1 VPWSQPVA
9 APATLLGYLTGGRE
23 NQGIHGR
30 DLGFR
35 WGKLGAVINE
45 LPNPLLTQVYRL
57 KAVLGTPLDR
67 RKPQARERDVRDLP
81 RWVNHAVA
89 PVSTHACAQ
98 ETDELHTSVVVP
110 HLPATART
118 LLGRNAE
125 LAVLDGVLDGAR
137 AGRGRVLVVRGEPGM
152 GKSVLLDYVAEQA
165 SGCHLARAAGV
176 ECEAELIFAGL
187 QQLLGASM
195 LQRSEH
201 LPGPQRDALRVVLG
215 VQQGAA
221 PDRFLVGLATL
232 GLLSDVAEERPL
244 VCLID
249 DVQWLDRAS
258 TQVLSFVARR
268 LAAERI
274 AMVFAVRTPSDEHEL
289 DGLPNL
295 VVGGLGDHDARRLL
309 ASAAPGRLD
318 EQVRDRIVAETR
330 GNPLALLELPRSLTP
345 AEMAGGFGL
354 LGARTLSGR
363 IEQSF
368 LRRIESLPEKTREL
382 LFVAAAEPVGDVAL
396 LLRALDKLGIGAD
409 AIVPAENEELVEL
422 GSRVR
427 FRHPLVR
434 SAAYR
439 AAAPVARR
447 RGHAALADATD
458 PLTEPDRRAWHR
470 AYATY
475 APDEAVAVELE
486 RSASR
491 ARARA
496 GSEAAAAFLERAAE
510 LTPDPRLRGERAL
523 AAAQAKFDAGAPAAA
538 EGLLAMAAMCPLE
551 ELDRA
556 RVDRLRAHIAFART
570 RGGDTPLLLSAAA
583 KRLEPLDPELARE
596 THLEALWAAVRSGR
610 FMKAQGVLEAAEA
623 AMAPVRG
630 RSSRA
635 IDLLLDG
642 LITRQAQG
650 YIAALPSM
658 ARALDAFQQEGF
670 RRENIAWC
678 WLACQLAMDLW
689 NDTACAN
696 IASGL
701 SVVARE
707 RAALTVLPLA
717 LNYSAAHQI
726 FEGKFDMAEQLVDE
740 AADITTATRNVP
752 IADFSVLLAA
762 WRGDRDK
769 TYQLR
774 AAVIPDATARG
785 EGSAVEV
792 AEWAAATLHI
802 GKGEYADAVTAA
814 QRAYDPD
821 GLGFNIWVLPELIEA
836 ASRNGDLAT
845 ARAAFEQLA
854 ERSSLSSTEWAR
866 GIEARS
872 RALLTDGPEAEDLY
886 REAIE
891 ELGRSRV
898 VVHYAR
904 ARLIYGEW
912 LRREHRRVD
921 AREQLKAAYAAFDAM
936 DAQAFAERALREL
949 LATGETVRK
958 RTADSHD
965 QLTSQEAQ
973 ISRLARD
980 GLTNPE
986 IGEQLFLSHR
996 TVEWH
1001 LRKVFTK
1008 LGISSRRELAE
1019 ALGGSDF
1026 QLGPRVEE

>member
-1 VPWSQPVA
+1 M
-9 APATLLGYLTGGRE
+9 
-23 NQGIHGR
+23 
-30 DLGFR
+30 
-35 WGKLGAVINE
+35 
-45 LPNPLLTQVYRL
+45 
-57 KAVLGTPLDR
+57 
-67 RKPQARERDVRDLP
+67 
-81 RWVNHAVA
+81 
-89 PVSTHACAQ
+89 
-98 ETDELHTSVVVP
+98 
-110 HLPATART
+110 PATARA

-125 LAVLDGVLDGAR
+125 CAALDRVLDGMR
-137 AGRGRVLVVRGEPGM
+137 AGRGGVLVVRGEPGV
-152 GKSVLLDYVAEQA
+152 GKSVLLDYIAEQA
-165 SGCHLARAAGV
+165 SGCRLARAAGV
-176 ECEAELIFAGL
+176 EWEAELMLAGL

-195 LQRSEH
+195 LPRSEH
-201 LPGPQRDALRVVLG
+201 LPAPQRDALSVALG
-215 VQQGAA
+215 LQQGPA

-232 GLLSDVAEERPL
+232 GLLSDLAEERPL

-249 DVQWLDRAS
+249 DVQWLDQAS

-274 AMVFAVRTPSDEHEL
+274 ALVFALREPTATQEL
-289 DGLPNL
+289 DGLPEL
-295 VVGGLGDHDARRLL
+295 LIEGLGDHDARRLL
-309 ASAAPGRLD
+309 AWAAPGRLD
-318 EQVRDRIVAETR
+318 PQVRDRIVAETR

-345 AEMAGGFGL
+345 AQMAGGFGL
-354 LGARTLSGR
+354 PDAETLSGR

-368 LRRIESLPEKTREL
+368 LRRIESLPDEAREL
-382 LFVAAAEPVGDVAL
+382 LFVAAAEPVGDVTL
-396 LLRALDKLGIGAD
+396 LLRALDKLGIAAD
-409 AIVPAENEELVEL
+409 TVVPAENAGLIEL

-439 AAAPVARR
+439 AAAPETRR

-458 PLTEPDRRAWHR
+458 PQTDPDRRAWHR
-470 AYATY
+470 AGATP

-486 RSASR
+486 RCAAR
-491 ARARA
+491 AQARA
-496 GSEAAAAFLERAAE
+496 GPEAAAAFLQRAAE
-510 LTPDPRLRGERAL
+510 LTPGPRLRGERAM

-538 EGLLAMAAMCPLE
+538 EGLLAIAAICPLE

-556 RVDRLRAHIAFART
+556 RVDRLQAHIAFART

-583 KRLEPLDPELARE
+583 KRLEPLDADLSRE
-596 THLEALWAAVRSGR
+596 THLEALWAAVRGGR
-610 FMKAQGVLEAAEA
+610 FARAQGVVEAAEA

-642 LITRQAQG
+642 LIARLARG
-650 YIAALPSM
+650 YAAALPLV
-658 ARALDAFQQEGF
+658 ARALDAFQHEGF
-670 RRENIAWC
+670 RRENINWC

-689 NDTACAN
+689 NDAACAN

-707 RAALTVLPLA
+707 RGALTVLPFA

-726 FEGKFDMAEQLVDE
+726 FTGKFDLAEQLVNE
-740 AADITTATRNVP
+740 ADHITTATGNVP

-774 AAVIPDATARG
+774 AAVIADATARG
-785 EGSAVEV
+785 ESFAVEA

-821 GLGFNIWVLPELIEA
+821 GLGFNTWVLPELIEA
-836 ASRNGDLAT
+836 AARNGDLPT
-845 ARAAFEQLA
+845 ARAAFEELA

-872 RALLTDGPEAEDLY
+872 RALLTDGQEAEDLY

-891 ELGRSRV
+891 QLGRSRV
-898 VVHYAR
+898 AVHHAR
-904 ARLIYGEW
+904 AQLIYGEW
-912 LRREHRRVD
+912 LRRARRRID

-936 DAQAFAERALREL
+936 GADAFAERAQREL

-958 RTADSHD
+958 RTADTREA
-965 QLTSQEAQ
+965 LTPQEAQ
-973 ISRLARD
+973 IARLAHD

-1001 LRKVFTK
+1001 LGKVFTK
-1008 LGISSRRELAE
+1008 LGISSRRELTK
-1019 ALGGSDF
+1019 ALRGSNSEPAP
-1026 QLGPRVEE
+1026 L

>member
-1 VPWSQPVA
+1 M
-9 APATLLGYLTGGRE
+9 
-23 NQGIHGR
+23 
-30 DLGFR
+30 
-35 WGKLGAVINE
+35 
-45 LPNPLLTQVYRL
+45 
-57 KAVLGTPLDR
+57 
-67 RKPQARERDVRDLP
+67 
-81 RWVNHAVA
+81 
-89 PVSTHACAQ
+89 
-98 ETDELHTSVVVP
+98 
-110 HLPATART
+110 PATARA

-125 LAVLDGVLDGAR
+125 RAVLDRVLDGVR
-137 AGRGRVLVVRGEPGM
+137 AGRGCVLVVRGEPGV
-152 GKSVLLDYVAEQA
+152 GKSVLLDYIAEQA
-165 SGCHLARAAGV
+165 SGCRLARAAGV
-176 ECEAELIFAGL
+176 EWEAELMLAGL

-195 LQRSEH
+195 LARSER
-201 LPGPQRDALRVVLG
+201 LPAPQRDALSVALG
-215 VQQGAA
+215 LQQGPA

-232 GLLSDVAEERPL
+232 GLLSDLAEERPL

-274 AMVFAVRTPSDEHEL
+274 ALVFAVREPTAKQEL
-289 DGLPNL
+289 DGLPEL
-295 VVGGLGDHDARRLL
+295 LIEGVGDHDARRLL
-309 ASAAPGRLD
+309 AWAVPGRLD
-318 EQVRDRIVAETR
+318 PQVRDRIVAETR

-345 AEMAGGFGL
+345 AQMAGGFGL
-354 LGARTLSGR
+354 PDAQTLSGR

-368 LRRIESLPEKTREL
+368 LRRIESLPDEAREL
-382 LFVAAAEPVGDVAL
+382 LFVAAAEPVGDVTL
-396 LLRALDKLGIGAD
+396 LLRALDKLGIAAD
-409 AIVPAENEELVEL
+409 TVVPAENAGLIEL

-439 AAAPVARR
+439 AAAPETRR

-458 PLTEPDRRAWHR
+458 PQTDPDRRAWHR
-470 AYATY
+470 ACATP

-486 RSASR
+486 RCASR
-491 ARARA
+491 AQARA
-496 GSEAAAAFLERAAE
+496 GPEAAAAFLQRAAE
-510 LTPDPRLRGERAL
+510 LTPGPRVRGERAM

-538 EGLLAMAAMCPLE
+538 EGLLAIAAICPLE

-556 RVDRLRAHIAFART
+556 RVDRLQAHIAFART

-583 KRLEPLDPELARE
+583 KRLEPLDADLSRE
-596 THLEALWAAVRSGR
+596 THLEALWAAVRGGR
-610 FMKAQGVLEAAEA
+610 FAKAQGVVEAAEA

-642 LITRQAQG
+642 LIARLARG
-650 YIAALPSM
+650 YAAALPLV
-658 ARALDAFQQEGF
+658 ARALDAFQHEGF
-670 RRENIAWC
+670 RRENIDWC
-678 WLACQLAMDLW
+678 WLACHLAMDLW
-689 NDTACAN
+689 NEAACAN

-701 SVVARE
+701 RVVARE
-707 RAALTVLPLA
+707 RGALTVLPFA
-717 LNYSAAHQI
+717 LNYSAAHHI
-726 FEGKFDMAEQLVDE
+726 FAGKFDLAEQLVNE
-740 AADITTATRNVP
+740 ADHITTATGNVP

-785 EGSAVEV
+785 ESFAVEA

-802 GKGEYADAVTAA
+802 GTGEYADAATAA

-821 GLGFNIWVLPELIEA
+821 GLGFNTWVLPELIEA
-836 ASRNGDLAT
+836 AARNGDPAT
-845 ARAAFEQLA
+845 ARAAFEELV

-872 RALLTDGPEAEDLY
+872 HALLTDGPEAEDLY

-891 ELGRSRV
+891 QLGRSSV
-898 VVHYAR
+898 AVHHAR
-904 ARLIYGEW
+904 AQLIYGEW
-912 LRREHRRVD
+912 LRREHRRID

-936 DAQAFAERALREL
+936 GADAFAERAQREL

-958 RTADSHD
+958 RTADTHEA
-965 QLTSQEAQ
+965 LTPQEAQ
-973 ISRLARD
+973 IARLAHD
-980 GLTNPE
+980 GLTNPQ

-1001 LRKVFTK
+1001 LGKVFTK
-1008 LGISSRRELAE
+1008 LGISSRRELTK
-1019 ALGGSDF
+1019 ALRGSNSEPAP
-1026 QLGPRVEE
+1026 L

>member
-1 VPWSQPVA
+1 M
-9 APATLLGYLTGGRE
+9 
-23 NQGIHGR
+23 
-30 DLGFR
+30 
-35 WGKLGAVINE
+35 
-45 LPNPLLTQVYRL
+45 
-57 KAVLGTPLDR
+57 
-67 RKPQARERDVRDLP
+67 
-81 RWVNHAVA
+81 
-89 PVSTHACAQ
+89 
-98 ETDELHTSVVVP
+98 
-110 HLPATART
+110 PATARA

-125 LAVLDGVLDGAR
+125 LAVLDRVLDDAR
-137 AGRGRVLVVRGEPGM
+137 AGRGCVLVIRGEPGM

-165 SGCHLARAAGV
+165 SGCRLARAAGV
-176 ECEAELIFAGL
+176 ECEAELTFAGL

-201 LPGPQRDALRVVLG
+201 LPAPQRDALKVVLG
-215 VQQGAA
+215 VQQGST

-232 GLLSDVAEERPL
+232 GLLSDAAEEHPL

-274 AMVFAVRTPSDEHEL
+274 ALVFAVRTPSEEQEL

-295 VVGGLGDHDARRLL
+295 LVEGLDDHDARRLL
-309 ASAAPGRLD
+309 ASAVPGRLD

-330 GNPLALLELPRSLTP
+330 GNPLA
-345 AEMAGGFGL
+345 EMAGGFGL
-354 LGARTLSGR
+354 PGARTLSGR

-368 LRRIESLPEKTREL
+368 LRRIESLPDQTREV

-409 AIVPAENEELVEL
+409 AVLPAENAELIEL

-458 PLTEPDRRAWHR
+458 PQTEPDRRAWHR
-470 AYATY
+470 AYATH
-475 APDEAVAVELE
+475 APDEGVAVELE

-556 RVDRLRAHIAFART
+556 RVNRLRAHIAFART

-596 THLEALWAAVRSGR
+596 THLEALWAAVHSGR
-610 FMKAQGVLEAAEA
+610 FVKAQGVVEAAEA
-623 AMAPVRG
+623 AMAPARG

-642 LITRQAQG
+642 LITRQAHG
-650 YIAALPSM
+650 YAAALPSVT
-658 ARALDAFQQEGF
+658 RALDAFQQEGF

-689 NDTACAN
+689 NDRACAN

-707 RAALTVLPLA
+707 RAALTVLPFA
-717 LNYSAAHQI
+717 LNYSAAHQL
-726 FEGKFDMAEQLVDE
+726 FAGRFDVAEQLIDE
-740 AADITTATRNVP
+740 AADITTATRNVS

-774 AAVIPDATARG
+774 AAVIADATARG
-785 EGSAVEV
+785 EGCAVEV

-802 GKGEYADAVTAA
+802 GKGEYADAMIAA

-872 RALLTDGPEAEDLY
+872 LALLSDGPEAEDLY
-886 REAIE
+886 RTAIE
-891 ELGRSRV
+891 QLGRSRV
-898 VVHYAR
+898 VVHHAR
-904 ARLIYGEW
+904 AQLIYGEW

-936 DAQAFAERALREL
+936 GARAFAERAQREL

-958 RTADSHD
+958 RTDDTRD

-973 ISRLARD
+973 IARLARD

-1008 LGISSRRELAE
+1008 LAISSRRGLTE
-1019 ALGGSDF
+1019 ALGSSDSELGS
-1026 QLGPRVEE
+1026 P

>member
-1 VPWSQPVA
+1 M
-9 APATLLGYLTGGRE
+9 
-23 NQGIHGR
+23 
-30 DLGFR
+30 
-35 WGKLGAVINE
+35 
-45 LPNPLLTQVYRL
+45 
-57 KAVLGTPLDR
+57 
-67 RKPQARERDVRDLP
+67 
-81 RWVNHAVA
+81 
-89 PVSTHACAQ
+89 
-98 ETDELHTSVVVP
+98 
-110 HLPATART
+110 PATARA

-125 LAVLDGVLDGAR
+125 CAVLDRVLDGA
-137 AGRGRVLVVRGEPGM
+137 GRDCVLVVRGEPGV
-152 GKSVLLDYVAEQA
+152 GKSVLLDYIAEQV
-165 SGCHLARAAGV
+165 SGCRLARAAGV
-176 ECEAELIFAGL
+176 EWEAELMLAGL

-195 LQRSEH
+195 LPRSEH
-201 LPGPQRDALRVVLG
+201 LPAPQRDALSVALG
-215 VQQGAA
+215 LQQGPA

-232 GLLSDVAEERPL
+232 GLLSDLAEERPL

-274 AMVFAVRTPSDEHEL
+274 ALVFAVREPTAKQEL
-289 DGLPNL
+289 DGLPEL
-295 VVGGLGDHDARRLL
+295 LIEGLGDHDARRLL
-309 ASAAPGRLD
+309 AWAVPGRLD
-318 EQVRDRIVAETR
+318 PQVRERIVAETR

-345 AEMAGGFGL
+345 AQMAGGFGL
-354 LGARTLSGR
+354 PDARTLSGR
-363 IEQSF
+363 IEDSF
-368 LRRIESLPEKTREL
+368 LRRIESLPDEAREL
-382 LFVAAAEPVGDVAL
+382 LFVAAAEPVGDVTL
-396 LLRALDKLGIGAD
+396 LLRALDKLGIAAD
-409 AIVPAENEELVEL
+409 TVVPAENAGLIEL

-439 AAAPVARR
+439 AAAPETRR

-458 PLTEPDRRAWHR
+458 PQTDPDRRAWHR
-470 AYATY
+470 ACATP

-486 RSASR
+486 RCASR
-491 ARARA
+491 AQARA
-496 GSEAAAAFLERAAE
+496 GPEAAAAFLQRAAE
-510 LTPDPRLRGERAL
+510 LTPGPRLRGERAM

-538 EGLLAMAAMCPLE
+538 EGLLAIAAICPLE

-556 RVDRLRAHIAFART
+556 RVDRLQAHVAFART

-583 KRLEPLDPELARE
+583 KRLEPLDADLSRE
-596 THLEALWAAVRSGR
+596 THLEALWAAVRGGR
-610 FMKAQGVLEAAEA
+610 FAKAQGAVEAAEA

-642 LITRQAQG
+642 LIARLARG
-650 YIAALPSM
+650 YAAALPLV
-658 ARALDAFQQEGF
+658 ARALDAFEHDGF
-670 RRENIAWC
+670 RRENIDWC
-678 WLACQLAMDLW
+678 WLVCQLAMDLW
-689 NDTACAN
+689 NDAACAN

-707 RAALTVLPLA
+707 RGALTVLPFA

-726 FEGKFDMAEQLVDE
+726 FAGKFDLAEQLVNE
-740 AADITTATRNVP
+740 ADHITTATGNVP

-774 AAVIPDATARG
+774 AGVIPDATARG
-785 EGSAVEV
+785 ESFAVEA
-792 AEWAAATLHI
+792 AELAAATLHI

-821 GLGFNIWVLPELIEA
+821 GLGFNTWVLPELIEA
-836 ASRNGDLAT
+836 AARNGDPAT
-845 ARAAFEQLA
+845 ARTAFEELA
-854 ERSSLSSTEWAR
+854 ERSSLSGTEWAR

-872 RALLTDGPEAEDLY
+872 RALLTDGQEAEDLY

-891 ELGRSRV
+891 QLGRSRV
-898 VVHYAR
+898 AVHHAR
-904 ARLIYGEW
+904 AQLIYGEW
-912 LRREHRRVD
+912 LRRERRRID

-936 DAQAFAERALREL
+936 GADAFAERAQREL

-958 RTADSHD
+958 RTADTHEA
-965 QLTSQEAQ
+965 LTPQEAQ
-973 ISRLARD
+973 IAHLAHD

-1001 LRKVFTK
+1001 LGKVFTK
-1008 LGISSRRELAE
+1008 LGISSRRELTK
-1019 ALGGSDF
+1019 ALRGSNSEPAP
-1026 QLGPRVEE
+1026 L

>member
-1 VPWSQPVA
+1 M
-9 APATLLGYLTGGRE
+9 
-23 NQGIHGR
+23 
-30 DLGFR
+30 
-35 WGKLGAVINE
+35 
-45 LPNPLLTQVYRL
+45 
-57 KAVLGTPLDR
+57 
-67 RKPQARERDVRDLP
+67 
-81 RWVNHAVA
+81 
-89 PVSTHACAQ
+89 
-98 ETDELHTSVVVP
+98 
-110 HLPATART
+110 PATARA

-125 LAVLDGVLDGAR
+125 CAVLDRVLDGVR
-137 AGRGRVLVVRGEPGM
+137 AGRGCVLVVRGEPGV
-152 GKSVLLDYVAEQA
+152 GKSVLLDYIAEQA
-165 SGCHLARAAGV
+165 SGCRLARAAGV
-176 ECEAELIFAGL
+176 EWEAELMLAGL

-195 LQRSEH
+195 LARSEH
-201 LPGPQRDALRVVLG
+201 LPAPQRDALSVALG
-215 VQQGAA
+215 LQQGPA

-232 GLLSDVAEERPL
+232 GLLSDLAEERPL

-274 AMVFAVRTPSDEHEL
+274 ALVFAVREPTAEQEL
-289 DGLPNL
+289 DGLPEL
-295 VVGGLGDHDARRLL
+295 LIEGLGDHDARRLL
-309 ASAAPGRLD
+309 ARAVPGRLD
-318 EQVRDRIVAETR
+318 PQVRDRIVAETR

-345 AEMAGGFGL
+345 AQMAGGFGL
-354 LGARTLSGR
+354 PDARTLSGR

-368 LRRIESLPEKTREL
+368 LRRIESLPDEAREL
-382 LFVAAAEPVGDVAL
+382 LFVAAAEPVGDVTL
-396 LLRALDKLGIGAD
+396 LLRALDKLGIAAD
-409 AIVPAENEELVEL
+409 TVVPAANAGLIEL

-439 AAAPVARR
+439 AAAPETRG

-458 PLTEPDRRAWHR
+458 PQTDPDRRAWHR
-470 AYATY
+470 ACATP

-486 RSASR
+486 RCASR
-491 ARARA
+491 AQARA
-496 GSEAAAAFLERAAE
+496 GPEAAAAFLQRAAE
-510 LTPDPRLRGERAL
+510 LTPGPRLRGERAM

-538 EGLLAMAAMCPLE
+538 EELLAIAAICPLE

-556 RVDRLRAHIAFART
+556 RVDRLQAHIAFART

-583 KRLEPLDPELARE
+583 KRLEPLDPDLSRE
-596 THLEALWAAVRSGR
+596 THLEALWAAVRGGR
-610 FMKAQGVLEAAEA
+610 FAKAQGAVEAAEA

-642 LITRQAQG
+642 LIARLARG
-650 YIAALPSM
+650 YAAALPLV
-658 ARALDAFQQEGF
+658 ARALDAFQHEGF
-670 RRENIAWC
+670 RRENIDWC

-689 NDTACAN
+689 NDAACAN

-707 RAALTVLPLA
+707 RGALTVLPFA

-726 FEGKFDMAEQLVDE
+726 FAGKFDVAEQLVNE
-740 AADITTATRNVP
+740 ADHITTATGNVP

-785 EGSAVEV
+785 ESFAVEA
-792 AEWAAATLHI
+792 AELAAATLHI

-821 GLGFNIWVLPELIEA
+821 GLGFNTWVLPELIEA
-836 ASRNGDLAT
+836 AARNGDPAT
-845 ARAAFEQLA
+845 ARAAFEELA

-872 RALLTDGPEAEDLY
+872 RALLTDGQEAEDLY

-891 ELGRSRV
+891 QLGRSRV
-898 VVHYAR
+898 AVHHAR
-904 ARLIYGEW
+904 AQLIYGEW
-912 LRREHRRVD
+912 LRRERRRID
-921 AREQLKAAYAAFDAM
+921 ARKQLKAAYAAFDAM
-936 DAQAFAERALREL
+936 GADAFAERAQREL

-958 RTADSHD
+958 RTADTHEA
-965 QLTSQEAQ
+965 LTPQEAQ
-973 ISRLARD
+973 IARLAHD
-980 GLTNPE
+980 GLTNPK

-1001 LRKVFTK
+1001 LSQGFHKAGHQFPQGAYKGAAR
-1008 LGISSRRELAE
+1008 LEL
-1019 ALGGSDF
+1019 
-1026 QLGPRVEE
+1026 

>member
-1 VPWSQPVA
+1 MHRRVSRPPRRISVGSTRVSF
-9 APATLLGYLTGGRE
+9 AP
-23 NQGIHGR
+23 
-30 DLGFR
+30 
-35 WGKLGAVINE
+35 
-45 LPNPLLTQVYRL
+45 LP
-57 KAVLGTPLDR
+57 
-67 RKPQARERDVRDLP
+67 ARA
-81 RWVNHAVA
+81 W
-89 PVSTHACAQ
+89 AQ
-98 ETDELHTSVVVP
+98 ETAEHHTSVVVP
-110 HLPATART
+110 HMPATARA

-125 LAVLDGVLDGAR
+125 LAVLDGVVDGAR
-137 AGRGRVLVVRGEPGM
+137 AGRGCVLVVRGEPGV

-165 SGCHLARAAGV
+165 SGCRLARAAGV
-176 ECEAELIFAGL
+176 ECEAELTFAGL
-187 QQLLGASM
+187 QQLLSASM
-195 LQRSEH
+195 LERSEH
-201 LPGPQRDALRVVLG
+201 LPAPQRDALRVVLG
-215 VQQGAA
+215 VQQGST

-244 VCLID
+244 VCLIND
-249 DVQWLDRAS
+249 AQWLDRAS

-274 AMVFAVRTPSDEHEL
+274 AMVFAISTPSEDQEL

-295 VVGGLGDHDARRLL
+295 VVEGLGDHDARRLL
-309 ASAAPGRLD
+309 ASAVPGRLD

-354 LGARTLSGR
+354 PGAQTLSGH
-363 IEQSF
+363 IEQGF

-382 LFVAAAEPVGDVAL
+382 LFVAAAEPAGDVTL

-409 AIVPAENEELVEL
+409 AVVPAENAGLIEL

-439 AAAPVARR
+439 TAAPEARR

-458 PLTEPDRRAWHR
+458 PQTEPDRRAWHR
-470 AYATY
+470 ACATP
-475 APDEAVAVELE
+475 APDEGVAVELE

-491 ARARA
+491 AQARA
-496 GSEAAAAFLERAAE
+496 GPEAAAAFLERAAE
-510 LTPDPRLRGERAL
+510 LTPHPRLRGERAL
-523 AAAQAKFDAGAPAAA
+523 AAAQAKFDAGAPSAA

-556 RVDRLRAHIAFART
+556 RADRLRAHIAFART

-583 KRLEPLDPELARE
+583 KRLEPLDPEWARE

-610 FMKAQGVLEAAEA
+610 FVKAQGVLEAAEA

-635 IDLLLDG
+635 IDLLLDA
-642 LITRQAQG
+642 LITRQAHG
-650 YIAALPSM
+650 YAAVLPSV
-658 ARALDAFQQEGF
+658 ARALDAFQREGF

-717 LNYSAAHQI
+717 LNYSAAHQL
-726 FEGKFDMAEQLVDE
+726 FAGRFDLAEQLVDE
-740 AADITTATRNVP
+740 AADITTATRNIA

-762 WRGDRDK
+762 WRGDGEK
-769 TYQLR
+769 TSQLR

-785 EGSAVEV
+785 EGFAVEV
-792 AEWAAATLHI
+792 AEWAAATLHV
-802 GKGEYADAVTAA
+802 GKGEYAEAATAA
-814 QRAYDPD
+814 RRAYDPD
-821 GLGFNIWVLPELIEA
+821 GLGFTVWVLPELIEA
-836 ASRNGDLAT
+836 AARNGDLAT
-845 ARAAFEQLA
+845 AKAAFEQLA

-886 REAIE
+886 REAINQ
-891 ELGRSRV
+891 LGRSRV
-898 VVHYAR
+898 VVHHAR
-904 ARLIYGEW
+904 AQLIYGEW

-921 AREQLKAAYAAFDAM
+921 ARKQLKAAYAAFDAM
-936 DAQAFAERALREL
+936 GAQAFAERAQREL

-958 RTADSHD
+958 RTADTRD
-965 QLTSQEAQ
+965 QLTPQEAQ
-973 ISRLARD
+973 IARMARD

-1008 LGISSRRELAE
+1008 LGISSRRELAQ
-1019 ALGGSDF
+1019 ALGSQTAFPWSG
-1026 QLGPRVEE
+1026 

>member
-1 VPWSQPVA
+1 MPS
-9 APATLLGYLTGGRE
+9 
-23 NQGIHGR
+23 
-30 DLGFR
+30 
-35 WGKLGAVINE
+35 
-45 LPNPLLTQVYRL
+45 
-57 KAVLGTPLDR
+57 
-67 RKPQARERDVRDLP
+67 
-81 RWVNHAVA
+81 
-89 PVSTHACAQ
+89 
-98 ETDELHTSVVVP
+98 
-110 HLPATART
+110 
-118 LLGRNAE
+118 
-125 LAVLDGVLDGAR
+125 
-137 AGRGRVLVVRGEPGM
+137 
-152 GKSVLLDYVAEQA
+152 A
-165 SGCHLARAAGV
+165 SRS
-176 ECEAELIFAGL
+176 GL
-187 QQLLGASM
+187 QQ
-195 LQRSEH
+195 
-201 LPGPQRDALRVVLG
+201 GP
-215 VQQGAA
+215 A

-232 GLLSDVAEERPL
+232 GLLSDLAEERPL

-274 AMVFAVRTPSDEHEL
+274 ALVFAVRKPTATQEL
-289 DGLPNL
+289 DGLPEL
-295 VVGGLGDHDARRLL
+295 LIEGLGDHDARRLL
-309 ASAAPGRLD
+309 AWAVPGRLD
-318 EQVRDRIVAETR
+318 PQVRDRIVAETR

-345 AEMAGGFGL
+345 AQMAGGFGL
-354 LGARTLSGR
+354 PDAPTLSGR

-368 LRRIESLPEKTREL
+368 LRRIESLPDEAREL
-382 LFVAAAEPVGDVAL
+382 LFVAAAEPVGDVTL
-396 LLRALDKLGIGAD
+396 LLRALDKLGIAAD
-409 AIVPAENEELVEL
+409 TVVPAENAGLIEL

-439 AAAPVARR
+439 AAAPETRR

-458 PLTEPDRRAWHR
+458 PQTDPDRRAWHR
-470 AYATY
+470 ACATP

-486 RSASR
+486 RCASR
-491 ARARA
+491 AQARA
-496 GSEAAAAFLERAAE
+496 GPEAAAAFLQRAAE
-510 LTPDPRLRGERAL
+510 LTPGPRLRGERAM

-538 EGLLAMAAMCPLE
+538 EGLLAIAAICPLE

-556 RVDRLRAHIAFART
+556 RVDRLQAHIAFART

-583 KRLEPLDPELARE
+583 KRLEPLDPDLSRE
-596 THLEALWAAVRSGR
+596 THLEALWAAVRGGR
-610 FMKAQGVLEAAEA
+610 FAKAQGVVEAAEA

-642 LITRQAQG
+642 LIARLARG
-650 YIAALPSM
+650 YAAALPLV
-658 ARALDAFQQEGF
+658 ARALDAFQHEGF
-670 RRENIAWC
+670 RRENIDWC

-689 NDTACAN
+689 NDAACAN

-707 RAALTVLPLA
+707 RGALTVLPFA

-726 FEGKFDMAEQLVDE
+726 FAGMFDLAEQLVNE
-740 AADITTATRNVP
+740 ADQITTATGNVP

-785 EGSAVEV
+785 ESFAVEA

-821 GLGFNIWVLPELIEA
+821 GLGFNTWVLPELIEA
-836 ASRNGDLAT
+836 AARNGDPAT
-845 ARAAFEQLA
+845 ARAAFEELA
-854 ERSSLSSTEWAR
+854 ERSSLSGTEWAR

-872 RALLTDGPEAEDLY
+872 RALLTDGQEAEDLY

-891 ELGRSRV
+891 QLGRSRV
-898 VVHYAR
+898 AVHHAR
-904 ARLIYGEW
+904 AQLIYGEW
-912 LRREHRRVD
+912 LRRERRRID

-936 DAQAFAERALREL
+936 GADAFAERAQREL

-958 RTADSHD
+958 RAADAREA
-965 QLTSQEAQ
+965 LTPQEAQ
-973 ISRLARD
+973 IARLADD

-1001 LRKVFTK
+1001 LGKVFTK
-1008 LGISSRRELAE
+1008 LGISSRRELTK
-1019 ALGGSDF
+1019 ALRGSNSEPAP
-1026 QLGPRVEE
+1026 L

>member
-1 VPWSQPVA
+1 M
-9 APATLLGYLTGGRE
+9 
-23 NQGIHGR
+23 
-30 DLGFR
+30 
-35 WGKLGAVINE
+35 
-45 LPNPLLTQVYRL
+45 
-57 KAVLGTPLDR
+57 
-67 RKPQARERDVRDLP
+67 
-81 RWVNHAVA
+81 
-89 PVSTHACAQ
+89 
-98 ETDELHTSVVVP
+98 
-110 HLPATART
+110 PATARA

-125 LAVLDGVLDGAR
+125 CAVLDRVLDDVR
-137 AGRGRVLVVRGEPGM
+137 AGRGCVLVVRGEPGV
-152 GKSVLLDYVAEQA
+152 GKSVLLDYIAEQA
-165 SGCHLARAAGV
+165 SGCRLARAAGV
-176 ECEAELIFAGL
+176 EWEAELMLAGL

-195 LQRSEH
+195 LPRSED
-201 LPGPQRDALRVVLG
+201 LPAPQRDALRVALG
-215 VQQGAA
+215 LQQGPA

-232 GLLSDVAEERPL
+232 GLLSDLAEERPL

-274 AMVFAVRTPSDEHEL
+274 ALVFAVREPTAKQEL
-289 DGLPNL
+289 DGLPGL
-295 VVGGLGDHDARRLL
+295 LIEGLGDHDARRLL
-309 ASAAPGRLD
+309 AWAVPGRLD
-318 EQVRDRIVAETR
+318 PQVCDRIVAETR

-345 AEMAGGFGL
+345 AQMAGGFGL
-354 LGARTLSGR
+354 PDARTLSGR

-368 LRRIESLPEKTREL
+368 LRRIESLPDEAREL
-382 LFVAAAEPVGDVAL
+382 LFVAAAEPVGDVTL
-396 LLRALDKLGIGAD
+396 LLRALDKLGIAAD
-409 AIVPAENEELVEL
+409 TVVPAENAGLIEL

-439 AAAPVARR
+439 AAAPETRR

-458 PLTEPDRRAWHR
+458 PQTDPDRRAWHR
-470 AYATY
+470 ACATP

-486 RSASR
+486 RCASR
-491 ARARA
+491 AQARA
-496 GSEAAAAFLERAAE
+496 GPEAAAAFLQRAAE
-510 LTPDPRLRGERAL
+510 LTPGPRLRGQRAM

-538 EGLLAMAAMCPLE
+538 VGLLAIAAICPLE

-556 RVDRLRAHIAFART
+556 RVDRLQAHIAFART

-583 KRLEPLDPELARE
+583 KRLEPLDPDLSRE
-596 THLEALWAAVRSGR
+596 THLEALWAAVRGGR
-610 FMKAQGVLEAAEA
+610 FAKAQGVVEAAEA

-642 LITRQAQG
+642 LIARLARG
-650 YIAALPSM
+650 YAAALPLV
-658 ARALDAFQQEGF
+658 ARALDAFQHEGF
-670 RRENIAWC
+670 RRENIDWC

-689 NDTACAN
+689 NDAACAN

-707 RAALTVLPLA
+707 RGALTVLPFA

-726 FEGKFDMAEQLVDE
+726 FAGKFDLAEQLVNE
-740 AADITTATRNVP
+740 ADHITTATGNVP

-774 AAVIPDATARG
+774 AGVIPDATARG
-785 EGSAVEV
+785 ESFAVEA
-792 AEWAAATLHI
+792 AELAAATLHI

-821 GLGFNIWVLPELIEA
+821 GLGFNTWVLPELIEA
-836 ASRNGDLAT
+836 AARNGDPAT
-845 ARAAFEQLA
+845 ARPAFEELA

-872 RALLTDGPEAEDLY
+872 CALLTDGQEAEDLY

-891 ELGRSRV
+891 QLGRSRV
-898 VVHYAR
+898 AVHHAR
-904 ARLIYGEW
+904 AQLIYGEW
-912 LRREHRRVD
+912 LRRERRRID
-921 AREQLKAAYAAFDAM
+921 AREQLKSAYAAFDAM
-936 DAQAFAERALREL
+936 GADAFAERAQREL

-958 RTADSHD
+958 RTADTHEA
-965 QLTSQEAQ
+965 LTPQEAQ
-973 ISRLARD
+973 IARLAHD

-1008 LGISSRRELAE
+1008 LGISSRRELTK
-1019 ALGGSDF
+1019 ALRDSNSEPAP
-1026 QLGPRVEE
+1026 L

>member
-1 VPWSQPVA
+1 MHRRVSRPPRRISVGSTRVSF
-9 APATLLGYLTGGRE
+9 AP
-23 NQGIHGR
+23 
-30 DLGFR
+30 
-35 WGKLGAVINE
+35 
-45 LPNPLLTQVYRL
+45 LPTR
-57 KAVLGTPLDR
+57 
-67 RKPQARERDVRDLP
+67 
-81 RWVNHAVA
+81 
-89 PVSTHACAQ
+89 ACAQ
-98 ETDELHTSVVVP
+98 ETAEHHTSVVVP
-110 HLPATART
+110 HMPATARA

-137 AGRGRVLVVRGEPGM
+137 AGRGCVLVVRGEPGV
-152 GKSVLLDYVAEQA
+152 GKSVLLDYIAEQA
-165 SGCHLARAAGV
+165 SGCRLARAAGV
-176 ECEAELIFAGL
+176 ECEAELTFAGL

-195 LQRSEH
+195 LERSEH
-201 LPGPQRDALRVVLG
+201 LPAPQRDALRVVLG
-215 VQQGAA
+215 VQQGST

-244 VCLID
+244 VCLIND
-249 DVQWLDRAS
+249 AQWLDRAS

-274 AMVFAVRTPSDEHEL
+274 AMVFAIRTPSEDEEL
-289 DGLPNL
+289 DGLPSL
-295 VVGGLGDHDARRLL
+295 VVEGLGDHDAQRLL

-354 LGARTLSGR
+354 PDARTLSGR

-368 LRRIESLPEKTREL
+368 LRRIESLPDEAREL
-382 LFVAAAEPVGDVAL
+382 LFVAAAEPVGDVTL
-396 LLRALDKLGIGAD
+396 LLRALDKLGIAAD
-409 AIVPAENEELVEL
+409 TVVPAENAGLIEL

-439 AAAPVARR
+439 AAAPETRR

-458 PLTEPDRRAWHR
+458 PQTDPDRRAWHR
-470 AYATY
+470 ACAAP

-486 RSASR
+486 RCASR
-491 ARARA
+491 AQARA
-496 GSEAAAAFLERAAE
+496 GPEAAAAFLQRAAE
-510 LTPDPRLRGERAL
+510 LTPGPRLRGERAM

-538 EGLLAMAAMCPLE
+538 EGLLAIAAICPLE

-556 RVDRLRAHIAFART
+556 RVDRLQAHIAFART

-583 KRLEPLDPELARE
+583 KRLEPLDADLSRE
-596 THLEALWAAVRSGR
+596 THLEALWAAVRGGR
-610 FMKAQGVLEAAEA
+610 FAKAQGVVEAAEA
-623 AMAPVRG
+623 ALAPVRG

-635 IDLLLDG
+635 MDLLLDG
-642 LITRQAQG
+642 LIARLARG
-650 YIAALPSM
+650 YAAALPLV
-658 ARALDAFQQEGF
+658 ARALDAFQHEGF
-670 RRENIAWC
+670 RRENIDWC

-689 NDTACAN
+689 NDAACAN
-696 IASGL
+696 IAGGL

-707 RAALTVLPLA
+707 RGALTVLPFA
-717 LNYSAAHQI
+717 LNYSAAHQL
-726 FEGKFDMAEQLVDE
+726 FAGRFDLAEQLVNE
-740 AADITTATRNVP
+740 ATDITTATGNVA

-762 WRGDRDK
+762 WRGDREK
-769 TYQLR
+769 TSQLR

-785 EGSAVEV
+785 EGFAVQV
-792 AEWAAATLHI
+792 AEWAAATLHV
-802 GKGEYADAVTAA
+802 GKGEYAEAATAA
-814 QRAYDPD
+814 RRAYDPD
-821 GLGFNIWVLPELIEA
+821 GLGFNTWVLPELIEA
-836 ASRNGDLAT
+836 AARNRDLAT
-845 ARAAFEQLA
+845 AKAAFEQLA

-886 REAIE
+886 REAINQ
-891 ELGRSRV
+891 LGSSRV
-898 VVHYAR
+898 VVHHAR
-904 ARLIYGEW
+904 AQLIYGEW

-921 AREQLKAAYAAFDAM
+921 ARKQLKAAYAAFDAM
-936 DAQAFAERALREL
+936 GAQAFAERAQREL

-958 RTADSHD
+958 RTADTRD
-965 QLTSQEAQ
+965 QLTPQEAQ
-973 ISRLARD
+973 IARLAHD

-1008 LGISSRRELAE
+1008 LGISSRRELTK
-1019 ALGGSDF
+1019 ALRGSNSEPAP
-1026 QLGPRVEE
+1026 L

>member
-1 VPWSQPVA
+1 
-9 APATLLGYLTGGRE
+9 
-23 NQGIHGR
+23 
-30 DLGFR
+30 
-35 WGKLGAVINE
+35 
-45 LPNPLLTQVYRL
+45 
-57 KAVLGTPLDR
+57 
-67 RKPQARERDVRDLP
+67 
-81 RWVNHAVA
+81 
-89 PVSTHACAQ
+89 
-98 ETDELHTSVVVP
+98 
-110 HLPATART
+110 
-118 LLGRNAE
+118 
-125 LAVLDGVLDGAR
+125 
-137 AGRGRVLVVRGEPGM
+137 VLVVRGEAGV
-152 GKSVLLDYVAEQA
+152 GKSVLLDYLAEQA
-165 SGCHLARAAGV
+165 VECRLARAAGV
-176 ECEAELIFAGL
+176 ESEAELTFAGL
-187 QQLLGASM
+187 QQLLGAST

-201 LPGPQRDALRVVLG
+201 LPAPQRDALSVVLG
-215 VQQGAA
+215 LQQGPT

-232 GLLSDVAEERPL
+232 GLLADVAEERPL

-258 TQVLSFVARR
+258 TQVLAFVARR
-268 LAAERI
+268 LTAERI
-274 AMVFAVRTPSDEHEL
+274 AMVFVVRTPSEEQEL

-295 VVGGLGDHDARRLL
+295 VIEGLGDHDARRLL
-309 ASAAPGRLD
+309 ASAVPGRLD

-354 LGARTLSGR
+354 PDAGTLSGR

-368 LRRIESLPEKTREL
+368 LRRIESLPEKTRDL

-396 LLRALDKLGIGAD
+396 LHRALDTLGIGAD
-409 AIVPAENEELVEL
+409 AVVPAENAKLIEF
-422 GSRVR
+422 GARVR

-439 AAAPVARR
+439 AAAPGARR
-447 RGHAALADATD
+447 RGHAALAGATD
-458 PLTEPDRRAWHR
+458 PQTEPDRRAWHR
-470 AYATY
+470 AYATH
-475 APDEAVAVELE
+475 APDEAVAAELE

-491 ARARA
+491 AQARA
-496 GSEAAAAFLERAAE
+496 GPEAAAAFLERAAE

-523 AAAQAKFDAGAPAAA
+523 AAAQAKFDAGAPAPA
-538 EGLLAMAAMCPLE
+538 EALLGMAAMCPLDE
-551 ELDRA
+551 VDRA
-556 RVDRLRAHIAFART
+556 RVDRLRAHIAFTRT

-610 FMKAQGVLEAAEA
+610 FVKAQGVLEAAEA

-630 RSSRA
+630 RSARA

-642 LITRQAQG
+642 LITRQANG
-650 YIAALPSM
+650 YAAALPSV
-658 ARALDAFQQEGF
+658 ARALDAFEQEGF

-696 IASGL
+696 IATGL

-707 RAALTVLPLA
+707 RAALTVLPFA
-717 LNYSAAHQI
+717 LNYSAAHQL
-726 FEGKFDMAEQLVDE
+726 FAGRFDVAEQLVDE

-774 AAVIPDATARG
+774 ASVILDATARG
-785 EGSAVEV
+785 EGFAVEV
-792 AEWAAATLHI
+792 AEWATATLHI
-802 GKGEYADAVTAA
+802 GNGEYADALTAA
-814 QRAYDPD
+814 QRAYDPV
-821 GLGFNIWVLPELIEA
+821 GLGFNVWVLPELIEA
-836 ASRNGDLAT
+836 AARNGDFAT

-854 ERSSLSSTEWAR
+854 ERTSPSSTEWAR

-872 RALLTDGPEAEDLY
+872 RALLTDGPEAEHLY
-886 REAIE
+886 RAAIE
-891 ELGRSRV
+891 QLGRSRV
-898 VVHYAR
+898 VIHHAR
-904 ARLIYGEW
+904 AQLIYGEW

-936 DAQAFAERALREL
+936 GAQAFAERTQREL

-958 RTADSHD
+958 RTADTHD

-973 ISRLARD
+973 IAFLARD

-986 IGEQLFLSHR
+986 IGRQLFLSHR

-1001 LRKVFTK
+1001 LGKVFTK
-1008 LGISSRRELAE
+1008 LGISSRRELAQ
-1019 ALGGSDF
+1019 ALH
-1026 QLGPRVEE
+1026 R

>member
-1 VPWSQPVA
+1 M
-9 APATLLGYLTGGRE
+9 
-23 NQGIHGR
+23 
-30 DLGFR
+30 
-35 WGKLGAVINE
+35 
-45 LPNPLLTQVYRL
+45 
-57 KAVLGTPLDR
+57 
-67 RKPQARERDVRDLP
+67 
-81 RWVNHAVA
+81 
-89 PVSTHACAQ
+89 
-98 ETDELHTSVVVP
+98 
-110 HLPATART
+110 PATARA

-125 LAVLDGVLDGAR
+125 CAVLDRVLDGVR
-137 AGRGRVLVVRGEPGM
+137 AGRGCVLVMRGEPGV
-152 GKSVLLDYVAEQA
+152 GTSVLLDYIAEQA
-165 SGCHLARAAGV
+165 SGCRLARAAGV
-176 ECEAELIFAGL
+176 EGEAELMLAGL

-195 LQRSEH
+195 LPRSEH
-201 LPGPQRDALRVVLG
+201 LPAPQRDALSVALG
-215 VQQGAA
+215 LQQGPA

-232 GLLSDVAEERPL
+232 GLLSDLAEERPL

-274 AMVFAVRTPSDEHEL
+274 ALVFAVREPTAKQEL
-289 DGLPNL
+289 DGLPEL
-295 VVGGLGDHDARRLL
+295 LIEGLGDHDARRLL
-309 ASAAPGRLD
+309 AWAVPGRLD
-318 EQVRDRIVAETR
+318 PQVRERIVAETR

-345 AEMAGGFGL
+345 AQMAGGFGL
-354 LGARTLSGR
+354 PDAGTLSGR

-368 LRRIESLPEKTREL
+368 LRRIESLPDEAREL
-382 LFVAAAEPVGDVAL
+382 LFVAAAEPVGDVTL
-396 LLRALDKLGIGAD
+396 LLRALDKLGIAAD
-409 AIVPAENEELVEL
+409 TVVPAENAGLIEL

-439 AAAPVARR
+439 AAAPETRR

-458 PLTEPDRRAWHR
+458 PQTDPDRRAWHR
-470 AYATY
+470 ACATP

-486 RSASR
+486 RCASR
-491 ARARA
+491 AQARA
-496 GSEAAAAFLERAAE
+496 GPEAAAAFLQRAAE
-510 LTPDPRLRGERAL
+510 LTPGPRLRGERAM
-523 AAAQAKFDAGAPAAA
+523 AAAQAQFDAGAPAAA
-538 EGLLAMAAMCPLE
+538 EGLLAIAAICPLE

-556 RVDRLRAHIAFART
+556 RVDRLQAHIAFART

-583 KRLEPLDPELARE
+583 KRLEPLDADLSRE
-596 THLEALWAAVRSGR
+596 THLEALWAAVRGGR
-610 FMKAQGVLEAAEA
+610 FAKAQGAVEAAEA

-642 LITRQAQG
+642 LIARLARG
-650 YIAALPSM
+650 YAAALPLVT
-658 ARALDAFQQEGF
+658 RALDAFQHEGF
-670 RRENIAWC
+670 RRENIDWC

-689 NDTACAN
+689 NDAACAN

-707 RAALTVLPLA
+707 RGALTVLPFA

-726 FEGKFDMAEQLVDE
+726 FAGKFDLAEQLVNE
-740 AADITTATRNVP
+740 ADQITTATGNVP

-774 AAVIPDATARG
+774 AAVIADATARG
-785 EGSAVEV
+785 ESFAVEA
-792 AEWAAATLHI
+792 AELAAATLHI
-802 GKGEYADAVTAA
+802 GKGEYADAMTAA

-821 GLGFNIWVLPELIEA
+821 GLGFNTWVLPELIEA
-836 ASRNGDLAT
+836 AARNGDPAT
-845 ARAAFEQLA
+845 ARTAFEELA
-854 ERSSLSSTEWAR
+854 ERSSLSGTEWAR

-872 RALLTDGPEAEDLY
+872 RALLTDGQEAEDLY

-891 ELGRSRV
+891 QLGRSRV
-898 VVHYAR
+898 AVHHAR
-904 ARLIYGEW
+904 AQLIYGEW
-912 LRREHRRVD
+912 LRRERRRID

-936 DAQAFAERALREL
+936 GADAFAERAQREL

-958 RTADSHD
+958 RTADAREA
-965 QLTSQEAQ
+965 LTPQEAQ
-973 ISRLARD
+973 IARLAHA

-1001 LRKVFTK
+1001 LGKVFTK
-1008 LGISSRRELAE
+1008 LGISSRRELTK
-1019 ALGGSDF
+1019 ALRGSNSEPAP
-1026 QLGPRVEE
+1026 L

>member
-1 VPWSQPVA
+1 M
-9 APATLLGYLTGGRE
+9 
-23 NQGIHGR
+23 
-30 DLGFR
+30 
-35 WGKLGAVINE
+35 
-45 LPNPLLTQVYRL
+45 
-57 KAVLGTPLDR
+57 
-67 RKPQARERDVRDLP
+67 
-81 RWVNHAVA
+81 
-89 PVSTHACAQ
+89 
-98 ETDELHTSVVVP
+98 
-110 HLPATART
+110 PATARA

-125 LAVLDGVLDGAR
+125 CAVLDRVLDGVR
-137 AGRGRVLVVRGEPGM
+137 AGRGCVLVVRGEPGV

-165 SGCHLARAAGV
+165 SGCRLARAAGV
-176 ECEAELIFAGL
+176 QGEAELMLAGL

-195 LQRSEH
+195 LARSEH
-201 LPGPQRDALRVVLG
+201 LPAPQRDALSVALG
-215 VQQGAA
+215 LQQGPA

-232 GLLSDVAEERPL
+232 GLLSDLAEERPL

-268 LAAERI
+268 LAAEPI
-274 AMVFAVRTPSDEHEL
+274 ALVFAVREPTATQEL
-289 DGLPNL
+289 DGLPEL
-295 VVGGLGDHDARRLL
+295 LIEGLGDHDARRLL
-309 ASAAPGRLD
+309 AWAVPGRLD
-318 EQVRDRIVAETR
+318 PQVGDRIVAETR

-345 AEMAGGFGL
+345 AQMAGGFGL
-354 LGARTLSGR
+354 ANAPTLSGR

-368 LRRIESLPEKTREL
+368 LRRIESLPDEAREL
-382 LFVAAAEPVGDVAL
+382 LFVAAAEPVGDVTL
-396 LLRALDKLGIGAD
+396 LLRALDKLGIAAD
-409 AIVPAENEELVEL
+409 TVVPAANEGLIEL

-439 AAAPVARR
+439 AAAPETRR

-458 PLTEPDRRAWHR
+458 PQTDPDRRAWHR
-470 AYATY
+470 ACATP

-486 RSASR
+486 RCASR

-496 GSEAAAAFLERAAE
+496 GPEAAAAFLQRAAE
-510 LTPDPRLRGERAL
+510 LTPGPRLRGERAM

-538 EGLLAMAAMCPLE
+538 EGLLAIAAICPLE
-551 ELDRA
+551 EPDRA
-556 RVDRLRAHIAFART
+556 RVDRLLAHIAFART

-583 KRLEPLDPELARE
+583 KRLEPLDPDLSRE
-596 THLEALWAAVRSGR
+596 THLEALWAAVRGGR
-610 FMKAQGVLEAAEA
+610 FAKAQGVVEAAEA

-642 LITRQAQG
+642 LIARLARG
-650 YIAALPSM
+650 YAAALPLV
-658 ARALDAFQQEGF
+658 ARALDAFQHEGF
-670 RRENIAWC
+670 RRENIDWC

-689 NDTACAN
+689 NDAACAN

-707 RAALTVLPLA
+707 RGALTVLPFA

-726 FEGKFDMAEQLVDE
+726 FAGKFDLAEQLVNE
-740 AADITTATRNVP
+740 ADHITTATGNVP

-774 AAVIPDATARG
+774 AGVIADATARG
-785 EGSAVEV
+785 ESFAVEA

-821 GLGFNIWVLPELIEA
+821 GLGFNTWVLPELIEA
-836 ASRNGDLAT
+836 AARNGDPAT
-845 ARAAFEQLA
+845 ARAAFEELA

-872 RALLTDGPEAEDLY
+872 GALLTDGQEAEDLY

-891 ELGRSRV
+891 QLGRSRV
-898 VVHYAR
+898 AVHHAR
-904 ARLIYGEW
+904 AQLIYGEW
-912 LRREHRRVD
+912 LRRERRRVD

-936 DAQAFAERALREL
+936 GADAFAERAQREL

-958 RTADSHD
+958 RTADTREA
-965 QLTSQEAQ
+965 LTPQEAQ
-973 ISRLARD
+973 IARLAHD
-980 GLTNPE
+980 GLTNPK

-1008 LGISSRRELAE
+1008 LGISSRRELTK
-1019 ALGGSDF
+1019 ALGGTNSEPAP
-1026 QLGPRVEE
+1026 L

>member
-1 VPWSQPVA
+1 MHRRVSRPPRRISVGSTRVSFA
-9 APATLLGYLTGGRE
+9 LLPTR
-23 NQGIHGR
+23 
-30 DLGFR
+30 
-35 WGKLGAVINE
+35 
-45 LPNPLLTQVYRL
+45 
-57 KAVLGTPLDR
+57 
-67 RKPQARERDVRDLP
+67 
-81 RWVNHAVA
+81 
-89 PVSTHACAQ
+89 ACAQ
-98 ETDELHTSVVVP
+98 EADEHHTFVVAP
-110 HLPATART
+110 HMPATARA

-125 LAVLDGVLDGAR
+125 LAVLDGVLDDAR
-137 AGRGRVLVVRGEPGM
+137 AGRGCVLVVRGEPGV

-165 SGCHLARAAGV
+165 SGCRLARAAGV
-176 ECEAELIFAGL
+176 ESEAELTFAGL

-195 LQRSEH
+195 LERSDH
-201 LPGPQRDALRVVLG
+201 LPVPQRDALRVVLG
-215 VQQGAA
+215 VQQGST

-232 GLLSDVAEERPL
+232 GLLSDLAEERPL
-244 VCLID
+244 VCLIND
-249 DVQWLDRAS
+249 AQWLDRAS

-274 AMVFAVRTPSDEHEL
+274 AMVFAIRTPNEEHEL

-295 VVGGLGDHDARRLL
+295 VVEGLGDHDARQLL
-309 ASAAPGRLD
+309 ASAVPGRLD

-354 LGARTLSGR
+354 PGAQTLSGR
-363 IEQSF
+363 IEQGF

-382 LFVAAAEPVGDVAL
+382 LFVAAAEPVGDVTL

-409 AIVPAENEELVEL
+409 AVVPAENAGLIQL

-439 AAAPVARR
+439 AAAPEARR

-458 PLTEPDRRAWHR
+458 PQTEPDRRAWHR
-470 AYATY
+470 AHATP

-491 ARARA
+491 AQARA
-496 GSEAAAAFLERAAE
+496 GPDAAAAFLERAAE
-510 LTPDPRLRGERAL
+510 LTPDPQLRGERAL

-538 EGLLAMAAMCPLE
+538 EGLLAMAAICPLQ

-556 RVDRLRAHIAFART
+556 RVDRLRAHIAFAHT
-570 RGGDTPLLLSAAA
+570 RGGDTPSLLSAAA

-596 THLEALWAAVRSGR
+596 THLEALWAAVGSGR
-610 FMKAQGVLEAAEA
+610 FVKAQGVLEAAEA
-623 AMAPVRG
+623 AMAPIG
-630 RSSRA
+630 GLSSRA
-635 IDLLLDG
+635 IDMLLDA
-642 LITRQAQG
+642 LITRQAHG
-650 YIAALPSM
+650 YAAALPSV
-658 ARALDAFQQEGF
+658 AGALDTFQQEGF

-707 RAALTVLPLA
+707 RAALAVLPFA
-717 LNYSAAHQI
+717 LNYSAAHQL
-726 FEGKFDMAEQLVDE
+726 FAGRFDVAEQLVDE
-740 AADITTATRNVP
+740 AAGITTATRNVA

-769 TYQLR
+769 TYRLR
-774 AAVIPDATARG
+774 AVIPDAAARG
-785 EGSAVEV
+785 EGFAVEV
-792 AEWAAATLHI
+792 AEWAAATLHV
-802 GKGEYADAVTAA
+802 GKGEYADAVAAA

-821 GLGFNIWVLPELIEA
+821 GLGFTVWVLPELIEA
-836 ASRNGDLAT
+836 AARNGDLVT
-845 ARAAFEQLA
+845 AKAAFEQLA
-854 ERSSLSSTEWAR
+854 QRSSLSSTEWAR

-872 RALLTDGPEAEDLY
+872 RALLTEGPEAENLY
-886 REAIE
+886 REAIDQ
-891 ELGRSRV
+891 LGRSGV
-898 VVHYAR
+898 VVHHAR
-904 ARLIYGEW
+904 AQLIYGEW

-921 AREQLKAAYAAFDAM
+921 ARKQLKAAYAAFDAM
-936 DAQAFAERALREL
+936 GAQAFAERAQREL

-958 RTADSHD
+958 RTTDTRD
-965 QLTSQEAQ
+965 QLTPQEAQ
-973 ISRLARD
+973 IARLARD

-1008 LGISSRRELAE
+1008 LGISSRRELVQ
-1019 ALGGSDF
+1019 ALGSSDSE
-1026 QLGPRVEE
+1026 LAPL

>member
-1 VPWSQPVA
+1 LVA
-9 APATLLGYLTGGRE
+9 RHIPAT
-23 NQGIHGR
+23 
-30 DLGFR
+30 
-35 WGKLGAVINE
+35 
-45 LPNPLLTQVYRL
+45 TQ
-57 KAVLGTPLDR
+57 A
-67 RKPQARERDVRDLP
+67 
-81 RWVNHAVA
+81 
-89 PVSTHACAQ
+89 
-98 ETDELHTSVVVP
+98 
-110 HLPATART
+110 

-125 LAVLDGVLDGAR
+125 LAVLDRVLADAR
-137 AGRGRVLVVRGEPGM
+137 AGRGCVLVVRGEPGM

-165 SGCHLARAAGV
+165 SGCGLVRAAGV
-176 ECEAELIFAGL
+176 ECEAELTFAGL

-201 LPGPQRDALRVVLG
+201 LPAPQRDALKVVLG
-215 VQQGAA
+215 VQQGST
-221 PDRFLVGLATL
+221 PDRFLVGLAIL
-232 GLLSDVAEERPL
+232 GLLSDLAEERPL

-274 AMVFAVRTPSDEHEL
+274 AMVFAVRTPSEEQEL

-295 VVGGLGDHDARRLL
+295 VVEGLDDHDARRLL
-309 ASAAPGRLD
+309 ASAVPGRLD

-354 LGARTLSGR
+354 PGARTLSGR

-368 LRRIESLPEKTREL
+368 LRRIESLPDKTREL

-409 AIVPAENEELVEL
+409 CVVPAENAELIEF

-434 SAAYR
+434 SAAYH

-447 RGHAALADATD
+447 RCHAALADATD
-458 PLTEPDRRAWHR
+458 QQTEPDRRAWHR
-470 AYATY
+470 AYATH
-475 APDEAVAVELE
+475 APDEGVAVELE

-491 ARARA
+491 ARTRA

-523 AAAQAKFDAGAPAAA
+523 AAARAKFDAGAPAAA
-538 EGLLAMAAMCPLE
+538 EGLLAMAAVCPLE

-583 KRLEPLDPELARE
+583 KRLELLDPELARE

-610 FMKAQGVLEAAEA
+610 FAKAQGVVEAAEA

-630 RSSRA
+630 CSSRA
-635 IDLLLDG
+635 IDLMLDG
-642 LITRQAQG
+642 LITRQAHG
-650 YIAALPSM
+650 YAAALPSM
-658 ARALDAFQQEGF
+658 ARALDAFQREGF

-678 WLACQLAMDLW
+678 WLACQLAMELW
-689 NDTACAN
+689 NDPACEN

-707 RAALTVLPLA
+707 RGALTVLPLA
-717 LNYSAAHQI
+717 LNYSAAHQV

-740 AADITTATRNVP
+740 AAEITTATRNVP
-752 IADFSVLLAA
+752 VADFSVLLAA

-774 AAVIPDATARG
+774 AGVIPDATARG
-785 EGSAVEV
+785 EGFAVEV

-814 QRAYDPD
+814 QRAHDPD
-821 GLGFNIWVLPELIEA
+821 GLGFNVWVLPELIEA

-854 ERSSLSSTEWAR
+854 ERSSVSSTEWAR

-886 REAIE
+886 RTAIE
-891 ELGRSRV
+891 QLGRSRV
-898 VVHYAR
+898 VVHHAR

-936 DAQAFAERALREL
+936 GAQAFAERAQREL

-958 RTADSHD
+958 RTADTHD

-973 ISRLARD
+973 IARLARD

-1008 LGISSRRELAE
+1008 LGISSRRELTE
-1019 ALGGSDF
+1019 TLGSPD
-1026 QLGPRVEE
+1026 LEHGPL